1 MTLRFEQVESELP
14 ASLLPCPECGNQPT
28 IYRRTDPWR
37 YEVGTFIACENCVR
51 EWCMGRDDVKKRFV
65 SYPADA
71 DWKPSLYEAVALWQM
86 NAALLGVREE
96 EGKDVPF

>member
-1 MTLRFEQVESELP
+1 MNLRFEQVESELP
-14 ASLLPCPECGNQPT
+14 ASLLPCPECGDPPSFYRQAT
-28 IYRRTDPWR
+28 IK
-37 YEVGTFIACENCVR
+37 GVR
-51 EWCMGRDDVKKRFV
+51 VAVICNRCNKNW
-65 SYPADA
+65 YPGVRGPSPNPE